1 MPSFPE
7 DDADLQLANRETV
20 RLPVQRRP
28 QPAAKP
34 ARRAPLALA
43 ATVTTVW
50 AALVSLA
57 PVLVVVALVYALDGS
72 GASTGLVA
80 RLGLAA
86 WLLAHG
92 VPIEVGIGPVALAPL
107 ALTALAAWRVYRA
120 GVHTARAVGARRGRA
135 KLPPVRAGLAVGL
148 VYGLLGVLS
157 AAIASHRGVHI
168 SLVRAALQ
176 LFVFG
181 SVAGLLGALA
191 EARMLARLI
200 VATPRTLRDGIRTGI
215 VAALLVLGGGAALT
229 GMAVAIHGG
238 DASQILHDYR
248 TGVTGQIGLTLV
260 CALFGP
266 NLAIWAA
273 SYLVGPG
280 FVLGTGTAISA
291 AEVKL
296 GPLPALPVLAG
307 LPSHPLTGWATLL
320 LGVPVAAA
328 LVAGWLLARRALRNA
343 PVEAFDSRDG
353 WTRLLASSAIA
364 GPVAGALLGLAGLA
378 SGGSLGDQHLAV
390 IGPHAGMVAL
400 IATMVVAIGTALAAS
415 ATKIFLG
422 VRRSRS

>member
-7 DDADLQLANRETV
+7 DEADLQLANRETV

-28 QPAAKP
+28 RPAAK
-34 ARRAPLALA
+34 AVRRAPLALA

-57 PVLVVVALVYALDGS
+57 PMLAVVALVHAMDSS
-72 GASTGLVA
+72 GASPGVVA

-92 VPIEVGIGPVALAPL
+92 VPVEVGVGPIALAPL
-107 ALTALAAWRVYRA
+107 MLSALAAWRVYRA
-120 GVHTARAVGARRGRA
+120 GVHTARAIGARRART
-135 KLPPVRAGLAVGL
+135 KLPAVRAGLAVGL
-148 VYGLLGVLS
+148 VYGLLGGL
-157 AAIASHRGVHI
+157 AAAVASHGDLKI
-168 SLVRAALQ
+168 SVVRAGLT
-176 LFVFG
+176 LLVFG
-181 SVAGLLGALA
+181 GVAGSLGAFVESRL
-191 EARMLARLI
+191 LARL
-200 VATPRTLRDGIRTGI
+200 VVRLPRTVRDGARTGV
-215 VAALLVLGGGAALT
+215 VAALLILGGGAALAGT
-229 GMAVAIHGG
+229 AVAIRGG

-248 TGVTGQIGLTLV
+248 TGVAGQVGLTLV

-280 FVLGTGTAISA
+280 FMIGTGTSVSA

-296 GPLPALPVLAG
+296 GSLPGLPVLAG
-307 LPSHPLTGWATLL
+307 LPAHPLSGWASLL

-328 LVAGWLLARRALRNA
+328 LMAGWLLARRTLRKEDFA
-343 PVEAFDSRDG
+343 SRDE

-364 GPVAGALLGLAGLA
+364 GPVAGGLLGLAGLA

-400 IATMVVAIGTALAAS
+400 IATMVVAIGAALAAS

>member
-28 QPAAKP
+28 RPAAKP
-34 ARRAPLALA
+34 TRRAPLALA

-57 PVLVVVALVYALDGS
+57 PMLVVVALVHALDSS
-72 GASTGLVA
+72 GASTGVVA

-92 VPIEVGIGPVALAPL
+92 VPVEVGIGPIALAPL
-107 ALTALAAWRVYRA
+107 ALSTLAVWRVYRA
-120 GVHTARAVGARRGRA
+120 GVHTARAIGARRGRA

-148 VYGLLGVLS
+148 VYGVLGALT
-157 AAIASHRGVHI
+157 AALASHDGVHI
-168 SLVRAALQ
+168 SVVRAALT
-176 LFVFG
+176 LFLLG
-181 SVAGLLGALA
+181 SAAGLIGALA
-191 EARMLARLI
+191 EARLLGRLV
-200 VATPRTLRDGIRTGI
+200 VALPRTVRDGIRTGI
-215 VAALLVLGGGAALT
+215 VAALLILGGGAALA

-260 CALFGP
+260 CALFAP

-280 FVLGTGTAISA
+280 FMLGTGTAVTA
-291 AEVKL
+291 AEIKL
-296 GPLPALPVLAG
+296 GPLPALPMLAG
-307 LPSHPLTGWATLL
+307 LPSHPLTGWFTLL

-343 PVEAFDSRDG
+343 PADLLDPRDG
-353 WTRLLASSAIA
+353 WTRLLASSAVA

-378 SGGSLGDQHLAV
+378 SGGSLGNQHLAV

-400 IATMVVAIGTALAAS
+400 IATMVVATGAALAAS

>member
-57 PVLVVVALVYALDGS
+57 PVLVVVALVSARDGS
-72 GASTGLVA
+72 GASTGVVA

-107 ALTALAAWRVYRA
+107 ALTVLAAWRVYRA

-148 VYGLLGVLS
+148 VYGVLGVLG
-157 AAIASHRGVHI
+157 AAIATHRGVHI
-168 SLVRAALQ
+168 SLVRAALT

-181 SVAGLLGALA
+181 SVAGVLGALA
-191 EARMLARLI
+191 EARTLARLI
-200 VATPRTLRDGIRTGI
+200 VATPRMLRDGVRTGI
-215 VAALLVLGGGAALT
+215 VAALLILGSGAALA
-229 GMAVAIHGG
+229 GVAVAIHGG

-260 CALFGP
+260 CALFAP

-280 FVLGTGTAISA
+280 FALGTGTVVSA
-291 AEVKL
+291 AEVRL
-296 GPLPALPVLAG
+296 GPLPALPALAG
-307 LPSHPLTGWATLL
+307 LPSHPLAGWATLL

-343 PVEAFDSRDG
+343 TAEAFDSRDG
-353 WTRLLASSAIA
+353 WTRLLASAAVA

-378 SGGSLGDQHLAV
+378 SGGSLGAQHLAV

-400 IATMVVAIGTALAAS
+400 IATMVVAIGAALAAS

-422 VRRSRS
+422 VRRSRT

>member
-28 QPAAKP
+28 RPAAKP
-34 ARRAPLALA
+34 TRRAPLALA

-57 PVLVVVALVYALDGS
+57 PMLVVVALVHALDSS
-72 GASTGLVA
+72 GASTGVVA

-92 VPIEVGIGPVALAPL
+92 VPIEVGFGPIALAPL
-107 ALTALAAWRVYRA
+107 ALTALAVWRVYRA
-120 GVHTARAVGARRGRA
+120 GVHTARAIGARRGRGT
-135 KLPPVRAGLAVGL
+135 LPAVRAGLAVGL
-148 VYGLLGVLS
+148 VYGLLGALS
-157 AAIASHRGVHI
+157 AAIASHGGVHI
-168 SLVRAALQ
+168 SLVRATLT
-176 LFVFG
+176 LFLFG
-181 SVAGLLGALA
+181 AAAGLMGALA
-191 EARMLARLI
+191 EARLLARLV
-200 VATPRTLRDGIRTGI
+200 VAMPRTLRDGVRTGI
-215 VAALLVLGGGAALT
+215 VAALLILGAGAALA

-280 FVLGTGTAISA
+280 FVLGTGTAVTA

-307 LPSHPLTGWATLL
+307 LPSHPLSGWFTLL

-328 LVAGWLLARRALRNA
+328 LMAGWLLARRALRNA
-343 PVEAFDSRDG
+343 PPEGLDSRDG
-353 WTRLLASSAIA
+353 WTRLLASSAVA

-378 SGGSLGDQHLAV
+378 SGGSLGNQHLAV

-400 IATMVVAIGTALAAS
+400 IATMVVTIGTALAAS